1 MSYAEQ
7 AAQAVKDGRVERL
20 TTEMLKFEEGDT
32 LIGKFISRELIAS
45 KVKKL
50 PDFYRYYFDTD
61 DGPVNVL
68 FSGAFDN
75 DVGATLKGG
84 SLYQFKHKGV
94 VSISGARQFKQIET
108 LLIAPPMEQEEEDK
122 GLQDDWEQERTPR

>member
-7 AAQAVKDGRVERL
+7 AAQAVKDGTVERL

-32 LIGKFISRELIAS
+32 LIGKFLSREKVAS
-45 KVKKL
+45 KTKKL
-50 PDFYRYYFDTD
+50 PDFFRYYFDTD

-75 DVGATLKGG
+75 DTGGKLKGG
-84 SLYQFKHKGV
+84 CLYQFTHKGV
-94 VSISGARQFKQIET
+94 VPISGGRQFKQIET
-108 LLIAPPMEQEEEDK
+108 LLIFTPHEEETTSLD
-122 GLQDDWEQERTPR
+122 GDSL